1 MYESQMFIYEIYI
14 LYSTCKPQS
23 LFKCILQNANI
34 VYTGKW
40 FESDKMFIDIYT
52 ENLVFF

>member
-14 LYSTCKPQS
+14 LYRTCKPQS

-52 ENLVFF
+52 DNLVFF